1 MNTPEFWTKQ
11 GFLSAI
17 LQPFAAI
24 YAAATARRLK
34 SHIPYKAECPVI
46 CIGNLTAGGTG
57 KTPVSLSIAEML
69 RGMDKNPYFIS
80 RGYGGAL
87 RNVIVNPNMHT
98 PKQVGDEPLLLAEV
112 APAVIN
118 PDRAAAA
125 QLAISDGADCL
136 VMDDGFQNPTLH
148 KDISFL
154 VFDGNYGIGNG
165 RVIPSGPLREPFAEG
180 IKRAQA
186 VIILGEDKKQIAS
199 QTDLP
204 VFYGEIK
211 EEQPKITN
219 RDIVAFCGIGHPEKF
234 YDSLTKCG
242 FNINH
247 HFNFPDHHFYT
258 RSDLSFLIDFAQK
271 NNLDIYTTSKDFVK
285 IPPELRSHFKVLKIK
300 IRWHNETALQN
311 FLAQLF

>member
-1 MNTPEFWTKQ
+1 MQTPEFWTKR
-11 GFLSAI
+11 GFLSSI

-24 YAAATARRLK
+24 YATATARRLK
-34 SHIPYKAECPVI
+34 SRIPYKAECPVI

-57 KTPVSLSIAEML
+57 KTPVSLSIAELLHSM
-69 RGMDKNPYFIS
+69 GKNPYFIS

-87 RNVIVNPNMHT
+87 RNVIVNPKVHT
-98 PKQVGDEPLLLAEV
+98 PQQVGDEPLLLAEA
-112 APAVIN
+112 APAVVN
-118 PDRAAAA
+118 PDRAGAAK
-125 QLAISDGADCL
+125 LAISDGADCL

-148 KDISFL
+148 KDLSFL

-165 RVIPSGPLREPFAEG
+165 RVIPAGPLREPFDKG

-204 VFYGEIK
+204 IFYGEIK
-211 EEQPKITN
+211 EENPETTN
-219 RDIVAFCGIGHPEKF
+219 RNIVAFCGIGHPEKF
-234 YDSLTKCG
+234 FASLSKCG
-242 FNINH
+242 FNINRN
-247 HFNFPDHHFYT
+247 FSFPDHHFYT
-258 RSDLSFLIDFAQK
+258 HAELNSLIDFAQK

-300 IRWHNETALQN
+300 IWWHNENALQN
-311 FLAQLF
+311 FLAQLL

>member
-1 MNTPEFWTKQ
+1 MKTPEFWTKQ
-11 GFLSAI
+11 SFLSDI
-17 LQPFAAI
+17 LQPLSTI
-24 YAAATARRLK
+24 YAAATAWRLK
-34 SHIPYKAECPVI
+34 SHTPYKSEYPVI

-69 RGMDKNPYFIS
+69 QNMGKNPYFIS
-80 RGYGGAL
+80 RGYGGSL
-87 RNVIVNPNMHT
+87 HNIVVNPTVHT
-98 PKQVGDEPLLLAEV
+98 PQQVGDEPLLLAEA

-118 PDRAAAA
+118 SDRAAAA
-125 QLAISDGADCL
+125 KLAINNGADCL

-165 RVIPSGPLREPFAEG
+165 RVIPAGPLREPFTEG

-186 VIILGEDKKQIAS
+186 VIILGDDKHSVAK

-204 VFYGEIK
+204 VFYGKIK

-219 RDIVAFCGIGHPEKF
+219 RNIVAFCGIGHPEKF
-234 YDSLTKCG
+234 FASLNKCG
-242 FNINH
+242 FNLVKT
-247 HFNFPDHHFYT
+247 FNFPDHHFYT
-258 RSDLSFLIDFAQK
+258 RAELSSLIEFAQK
-271 NNLDIYTTSKDFVK
+271 NNLDIYTTSKDFIK
-285 IPPELRSHFKVLKIK
+285 ILPELRPHFKVLNIK
-300 IRWHNETALQN
+300 ISWQDEAALQN

>member
-1 MNTPEFWTKQ
+1 MKTPEFWTKQ
-11 GFLSAI
+11 SFLSDI
-17 LQPFAAI
+17 LQPLGKI

-34 SHIPYKAECPVI
+34 SHTPYKSEYPVI

-57 KTPVSLSIAEML
+57 KTPVSLSIAKML
-69 RGMDKNPYFIS
+69 RGMGKNPYFIT
-80 RGYGGAL
+80 RGYGGSL
-87 RNVIVNPNMHT
+87 YNVVVNRQIHT
-98 PKQVGDEPLLLAEV
+98 PQQVGDEPLLLAEV
-112 APAVIN
+112 APTVVN

-125 QLAISDGADCL
+125 KLAVANGADCL

-165 RVIPSGPLREPFAEG
+165 RVIPAGPLREPFNAG
-180 IKRAQA
+180 IQRAQA
-186 VIILGEDKKQIAS
+186 VIILGDDKHSVAK

-204 VFYGEIK
+204 VFYGKIK

-219 RDIVAFCGIGHPEKF
+219 RNIVAFCGIGHPEKF
-234 YDSLTKCG
+234 FASLNKCG
-242 FNINH
+242 FNLVKT
-247 HFNFPDHHFYT
+247 FNFPDHHFYT
-258 RSDLSFLIDFAQK
+258 RSDLSSLIDFAQK

-285 IPPELRSHFKVLKIK
+285 ILPELRSHFKVLNIK
-300 IRWHNETALQN
+300 ISWQDEAALQN